1 MSYTRYTPDR
11 IVTLKENEVFVFGS
25 NRGGYHGAGAALTAM
40 RKFGAIYG
48 QASGLQGRSYGIPT
62 KDRKLNV
69 LTVDEIKPH
78 VDRFIKFAI
87 LNPQYT
93 FFVTEIGTGLSRYK
107 HKDIAPLF
115 ANALTVE
122 NIHLPEKFVSLLIK

>member
-1 MSYTRYTPDR
+1 MSYNRYTPDR
-11 IVTLKENEVFVFGS
+11 IITLEENGVFVFGS

-62 KDRKLNV
+62 KDRKLNI
-69 LTVDEIKPH
+69 LTIDEIKPH

-87 LNPQYT
+87 NNPQYT
-93 FFVTEIGTGLSRYK
+93 FYVTEIGTGLSRYK

-115 ANALTVE
+115 AMAINVD
-122 NIHLPEKFVSLLIK
+122 NIYLPQKFVTLLV